1 VARSTQSEPVVTT
14 HADGFDRRAPI
25 GPAGRERTMEVRSA
39 DLHELVTISRITRVG
54 RVALTIAVVAAAAGV
69 AFAVAA
75 VAAPV
80 AVLWGTG
87 AILVVLLTATGLL
100 SAHAGGHAWFVPIPA
115 FSLAVVWA
123 LSASIGSPRGDW
135 WLVALSATASAG
147 SIVLAT
153 TALRQRL
160 RGELALLPH
169 LRGATGVAVTDLTPV
184 GVVQVGGETWSAESV
199 SGPLP
204 AGAPVHALNAR
215 GVRLEVWSEAGTVAD
230 ANVLDIKEGQ
240 P

>member
-1 VARSTQSEPVVTT
+1 MARESVTT
-14 HADGFDRRAPI
+14 VRISLQPVMTDAVV
-25 GPAGRERTMEVRSA
+25 GRPNQIA
-39 DLHELVTISRITRVG
+39 RIIRVG
-54 RVALTIAVVAAAAGV
+54 RVALTIAVVAAAAAV
-69 AFAVAA
+69 AFAIAG

-80 AVLWGTG
+80 AVLWVTG
-87 AILVVLLTATGLL
+87 AVLMVLLAATGLL
-100 SAHAGGHAWFVPIPA
+100 SAHAGGHAWFVPLPA
-115 FSLAVVWA
+115 FALAVLWA
-123 LSASIGSPRGDW
+123 LTASSHPAGASW
-135 WLVALSATASAG
+135 ALVALTATASAG
-147 SIVLAT
+147 SVLLAT

-160 RGELALLPH
+160 RGQLALLPS
-169 LRGATGVAVTDLTPV
+169 LRGAAAVAITDLTPV

-230 ANVLDIKEGQ
+230 ANALNTKEDQ